1 MTTKELLLKQFAA
14 AYDKNGWFVA
24 LKNALH
30 NLTAEQAAW
39 KTENLDNSIWEILAH
54 LNFYNRA
61 YVERFKGIE
70 YDYSTDNNDETFAA
84 SDTPSEAAW
93 QAEVANF
100 DRIMTE
106 LRALLEAAED
116 SRFDEAVSAAN
127 KARWGSLISQ
137 VNLHNAHHGGQIVLI
152 RKLQGSWD
160 ASKGV
165 S

>member
-1 MTTKELLLKQFAA
+1 MTMKEILLKQFAA

-24 LKNALH
+24 LKNALN

-39 KTENLDNSIWEILAH
+39 KPENLDNSIWEILAH

-61 YVERFKGIE
+61 YVERFKGI
-70 YDYSTDNNDETFAA
+70 DYVYQTDSNDETFASA
-84 SDTPSEAAW
+84 ANLTEEAW
-93 QAEVANF
+93 QAEVGKF
-100 DRIMTE
+100 DEIMTE
-106 LRALLEAAED
+106 LRDLIERADETK
-116 SRFDEAVSAAN
+116 FDEAVSATN
-127 KARWGSLISQ
+127 KARWASLLSQ

>member
-1 MTTKELLLKQFAA
+1 MTTKEILLKQFAA

-24 LKNALH
+24 LKNALN
-30 NLTAEQAAW
+30 NLTAGQAAW
-39 KTENLDNSIWEILAH
+39 KTENIDNSIWEILAH

-61 YVERFKGIE
+61 YVERFKGID
-70 YDYSTDNNDETFAA
+70 YDYSTDDNNETFAGA
-84 SDTPSEAAW
+84 DNPSEEAW
-93 QAEVANF
+93 AEEVQNF
-100 DRIMTE
+100 EGIMTE
-106 LRALLEAAED
+106 LRALLETADETK
-116 SRFDEAVSAAN
+116 FDEAVSATN
-127 KARWGSLISQ
+127 KARWGSLLSQ

>member
-1 MTTKELLLKQFAA
+1 MTTKEVLLKQFAA

-24 LKNALH
+24 LKNALN

-39 KTENLDNSIWEILAH
+39 KIENLDNSIWEILSH

-70 YDYSTDNNDETFAA
+70 YDYSTDNNDETFAGGANA
-84 SDTPSEAAW
+84 SEEAW
-93 QAEVANF
+93 QAEVGNF
-100 DRIMTE
+100 DGIMTE
-106 LRALLEAAED
+106 LRALLEAAEE
-116 SRFDEAVSAAN
+116 SKFDEPVSATN
-127 KARWGSLISQ
+127 KARWGSLLSQ